1 MHAVVKTGCDVETF
15 TDGTV
20 TVTALIEN
28 VDDIMASEDG
38 RSPATSVRRLEV
50 HDARVDSEAKYV
62 SIPKRMIEE
71 LGLKKIKTVEIKTV
85 AGRIR
90 FGIYDLVKLTIQGRD
105 CEVRVS
111 EVADSC
117 PVLIGYIP
125 LGLLDFVVCPK
136 EQKLIGNPDH
146 GGQYMID
153 MY

>member
-1 MHAVVKTGCDVETF
+1 MGIVLVS
-15 TDGTV
+15 
-20 TVTALIEN
+20 ALIEN
-28 VDDIMASEDG
+28 LRDVNAAEEG
-38 RSPATSVRRLEV
+38 RLPLTDVRRLEV
-50 HDARVDSEAKYV
+50 DDARVDTGATYV
-62 SIPKRMIEE
+62 AMPKRLIDQ
-71 LGLKKIKTVEIKTV
+71 LGLKRIKTAEAKTV
-85 AGRIR
+85 SGPIR

-111 EVADSC
+111 EVANDC

-125 LGLLDFVVCPK
+125 LELLDFVVSPK

>member
-1 MHAVVKTGCDVETF
+1 VETN
-15 TDGTV
+15 TPGIV
-20 TVTALIEN
+20 LVTALIEN
-28 VDDIMASEDG
+28 FDDIKAAEKGLIPEADI
-38 RSPATSVRRLEV
+38 RRLEI
-50 HDARVDSEAKYV
+50 HDARVDTGAKYV
-62 SIPKRMIEE
+62 SMPKWMIEE
-71 LGLKKIKTVEIKTV
+71 LGLKKIKTVEAKTV
-85 AGRIR
+85 AGPIR
-90 FGIYDLVKLTIQGRD
+90 FGIYEQVKLMIQGRD

-111 EVADSC
+111 EVADNC

>member
-1 MHAVVKTGCDVETF
+1 MGIVL
-15 TDGTV
+15 
-20 TVTALIEN
+20 VTALIEN
-28 VDDIMASEDG
+28 FDDIKAVEKGLISEADI
-38 RSPATSVRRLEV
+38 RRLEV
-50 HDARVDSEAKYV
+50 PDARVDTGATFV
-62 SIPKRMIEE
+62 SMPKRLIEQ
-71 LGLKKIKTVEIKTV
+71 LGLKKIKTVEAKTV
-85 AGRIR
+85 SGPIR
-90 FGIYDLVKLTIQGRD
+90 FGIYEQVKLTIQGRD

-125 LGLLDFVVCPK
+125 LELLDFVVSPK

>member
-1 MHAVVKTGCDVETF
+1 MRWKRIPWESCC
-15 TDGTV
+15 
-20 TVTALIEN
+20 VTALIEN
-28 VDDIMASEDG
+28 FDDIKAAEEG
-38 RSPATSVRRLEV
+38 LIPEAEIRRLEF
-50 HDARVDSEAKYV
+50 HDARVDTGATYV
-62 SIPKRMIEE
+62 AMPRRLIEQ
-71 LGLKKIKTVEIKTV
+71 LGLKKIKTVEAKTV
-85 AGRIR
+85 SGPIR

-125 LGLLDFVVCPK
+125 LELLDFVVSPK

>member
-1 MHAVVKTGCDVETF
+1 V
-15 TDGTV
+15 
-20 TVTALIEN
+20 
-28 VDDIMASEDG
+28 
-38 RSPATSVRRLEV
+38 
-50 HDARVDSEAKYV
+50 
-62 SIPKRMIEE
+62 
-71 LGLKKIKTVEIKTV
+71 KKIKTVEAKTIS
-85 AGRIR
+85 GSIR
-90 FGIYDLVKLTIQGRD
+90 FGIYDQVKLTIQGRD

-125 LGLLDFVVCPK
+125 LELLDFVVSPK